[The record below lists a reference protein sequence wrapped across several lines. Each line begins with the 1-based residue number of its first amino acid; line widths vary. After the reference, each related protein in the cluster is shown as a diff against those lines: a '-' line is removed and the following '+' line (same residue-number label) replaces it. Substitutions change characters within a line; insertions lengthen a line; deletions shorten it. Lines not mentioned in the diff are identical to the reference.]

1 MRQHPMVS
9 NEILFKVTYTSLHR
23 FFSRPDNNLTLTFM
37 VVVLLY
43 CHSFDNVICQKN
55 RRNTCSLISWNQ
67 YWTLGIA
74 YARCET
80 HCWRILLITQNVHF
94 NGVQTVSFHVLAST
108 VLTAVP
114 NCLLTVFL
122 PKYCSIVYSYPH
134 AYLECWTNWSS
145 VNKPPDPL
153 VC

>member
-9 NEILFKVTYTSLHR
+9 NEILFKVTYTSLHP
-23 FFSRPDNNLTLTFM
+23 FFSSPDNNLTSTFM

-43 CHSFDNVICQKN
+43 CHSFFNVICQKN
-55 RRNTCSLISWNQ
+55 RTNTCSLMKVGNKIDHFHLALL
-67 YWTLGIA
+67 THGVK
-74 YARCET
+74 
-80 HCWRILLITQNVHF
+80 HCWCILFITQNVHF

-122 PKYCSIVYSYPH
+122 PKYCSMVYSYPH
-134 AYLECWTNWSS
+134 AYLECWTN
-145 VNKPPDPL
+145 
-153 VC
+153 